1 MYHRILLKLSGEA
14 LGSKGK
20 AIDPEVLERTAQ
32 EIKEV
37 YDMGVQIG
45 IVVGGGNLL
54 RGKFAQEMKMDRCIA
69 DNIGML
75 GTMMNALSLKNAL
88 NNAGMKAVVMS
99 AIEMN
104 KIAEL
109 ADAEKAIAHLEN
121 NEIVV
126 FGCGVGNPYF
136 STDTCAALR
145 AAEIKADVILMA
157 KHGVDGVYSADPNID
172 KTAVK
177 YDILTYK
184 DVLVKNLNVIDL
196 TGISMCQQANMESFV
211 FDMSV
216 EHNIRNAVLGTA
228 VGTRIV
234 KE

>member
-104 KIAEL
+104 KIAEIPATMRFIL
-109 ADAEKAIAHLEN
+109 SPHQINSVQIPVCCSFSLLSINHYKTSLREEIMSLGSMERCVFLE
-121 NEIVV
+121 
-126 FGCGVGNPYF
+126 
-136 STDTCAALR
+136 AALSPATAWIPT
-145 AAEIKADVILMA
+145 AA
-157 KHGVDGVYSADPNID
+157 
-172 KTAVK
+172 
-177 YDILTYK
+177 
-184 DVLVKNLNVIDL
+184 
-196 TGISMCQQANMESFV
+196 QA
-211 FDMSV
+211 
-216 EHNIRNAVLGTA
+216 AL
-228 VGTRIV
+228 
-234 KE
+234 